1 MTPTRRGR
9 WRALPTT
16 IWTLGWVS
24 LLMDVS
30 SELVHALLPAYLVV
44 GMGASMWLV
53 GLIEGL
59 AELTAA
65 VCKLLSGALSDWWG
79 RRKWLAA
86 LGYGLAALAKPIF
99 PLAPTAGWI
108 LGARVVDRI
117 GKGIRGAPRDALIA
131 DITPPE
137 LRGAAYG
144 LRQALDTTGAFLGPL
159 LAIALMA
166 WLAND
171 FVSVFWLAAI
181 PAVLAALL
189 VLLAVRE
196 PDRPKSRQPLRWPLR
211 RAALAQLPAAY
222 STLLLLSALYSLAR
236 FSEAFLIL
244 RAQDAGLPLLWLP
257 LVLVLLNLSYA
268 LSAYPLGSLSDRIDR
283 RWLFAGGLVLLLLAD
298 LLLAWAPSLSV
309 LALAVLIWGLHL
321 GATQGLLARWVA
333 DVAPGELR
341 GTAFGLLHLVN
352 GAALLLASVLA
363 GVAWSQAGPAACF
376 QLGAGLALLCL
387 LCFGLLHRRLDTD
400 PPAR

>member
-298 LLLAWAPSLSV
+298 LLLAWAPSLPV

-387 LCFGLLHRRLDTD
+387 LCFGLLHRRLEAD
-400 PPAR
+400 PQLR